1 MDQAALWIISHEK
14 VLRLC
19 GFAGTFL
26 LMALWE
32 GLAAARV
39 PRIPRSLRW
48 PHNLGLTFLNTL
60 LVRFLFP
67 SSALGAA
74 LWASARHFGLLNRWP
89 LPGVSSILAGVV
101 LLDLVIY
108 LQHRVFHAVPLF
120 WKFHRMHHTD
130 LEMDVTTGIRFHPVE
145 MAASMLVK
153 VSFTALFGVPASG
166 VFLFEFILNASS
178 LFSHS
183 NIKLPPAL
191 DRGLRWLVVT
201 PGMHLIHHSVIRLE
215 TDSNFGFNFSFWD
228 RLAGTY
234 RAEPRQGRDKMKI
247 GLESFRGR
255 RYLRLD
261 RLLLQPWMDPKGRAA
276 PGNLALKD

>member
-1 MDQAALWIISHEK
+1 MDHTALWIMSHEK
-14 VLRLC
+14 GLRLC
-19 GFAGTFL
+19 GFVGTFL

-32 GLAAARV
+32 WRASARV

-48 PHNLGLTFLNTL
+48 TPNLGLTFLNTL
-60 LVRFLFP
+60 LVRALFP
-67 SSALGAA
+67 SSALGVS
-74 LWASARHFGLLNRWP
+74 LWASTHHFGLLNRWP
-89 LPGVSSILAGVV
+89 LPGVSSVLAGII

-108 LQHRVFHAVPLF
+108 GQHRVFHAVPLF

-145 MAASMLVK
+145 MTASMLVK
-153 VSFTALFGVPASG
+153 VSFAALLGVPALG

-183 NIKLPPAL
+183 NIKLPPTL
-191 DRGLRWLVVT
+191 DRWLRRLVVT
-201 PGMHLIHHSVIRLE
+201 PGMHRIHHSALRLE

-234 RAEPRQGRDKMKI
+234 RAEPRQGRAKMKI
-247 GLESFRGR
+247 GLGYFRGR

-261 RLLLQPWMDPKGRAA
+261 RLLLQPWMDPGGRVA
-276 PGNLALKD
+276 PGNLSLKD